1 MRCVYDRDHMYIAL
15 QINNTS
21 ESDPRSSQATK
32 PVVKK
37 AQKKFEASRGFE
49 PMTS

>member
-1 MRCVYDRDHMYIAL
+1 MRCVYDRDHMYAL
-15 QINNTS
+15 QIKNTS
-21 ESDPRSSQATK
+21 ESDPRSFQATK

-37 AQKKFEASRGFE
+37 AQKKIEASRGFE

>member
-15 QINNTS
+15 QIKNT
-21 ESDPRSSQATK
+21 SDPRSSQATK

-37 AQKKFEASRGFE
+37 AQKKIEASTGFE

>member
-15 QINNTS
+15 QNT
-21 ESDPRSSQATK
+21 SDPRSSQATK

-37 AQKKFEASRGFE
+37 AQKKIEASTGFE